1 MLVPKFDIALK
12 RGSVW
17 LSGAGPG
24 DPGLLTLHAL
34 SGLHQA
40 DIIVY
45 DALVSKEILKLA
57 NPSASLEFAGK
68 RGGKPS
74 PKQVDISLRLIHLA
88 SCLLYTSEL
97 PTTPYV

>member
-1 MLVPKFDIALK
+1 MAYCKEMTLPKFDIALK

-17 LSGAGPG
+17 LAGAGPG

-34 SGLHQA
+34 SGLRQA

-57 NPSASLEFAGK
+57 NPSAALEFAGK

-74 PKQVDISLRLIHLA
+74 PKQVDI
-88 SCLLYTSEL
+88 
-97 PTTPYV
+97 